1 MTSRQPI
8 VCLLAQTLGYPEGGG
23 HFWCYYNWA
32 LGFAAAGFH
41 VIWLEPV
48 GDKFRSREALRVA
61 LLGLR
66 RRLATEDAHF
76 HVALCG
82 EDGSSLDGL
91 PELGSLSLSEASAQA
106 DLFLNFRYGFPE
118 AAVKRFR
125 RSVLMDIDP
134 GLLNHWVDRAYFS
147 IAPHDVYATVGGNI
161 HPRNPLVPDIGVRWE
176 RLRPAVHIPSWPVL
190 PYAPG
195 SRFTAISQWDA
206 AEYVKLDENNFYD
219 NSKRAA
225 FEPYLGLP
233 AATAAPLEL
242 ALCFGR
248 DDETETSKLRGLGW
262 SVVHSHDVSSS
273 PSDYR
278 RYIQGSAG
286 EFGVAKPAYVKMD
299 TGWISDRTV
308 CYLASGRPCI
318 VQDTGPIDVPSGE
331 GLLRFRDAAAAAA
344 ELDRAASAYASHSR
358 AARQLA
364 EEFFSAD
371 KLARR
376 VAELA
381 LD

>member
-1 MTSRQPI
+1 MSSRPPT

-32 LGFAAAGFH
+32 LGFASAGFH

-48 GDKFRSREALRVA
+48 GDKLRPPEVLRHA
-61 LLGLR
+61 VLGLR
-66 RRLATEDAHF
+66 RRLATGDPRF

-82 EDGSSLDGL
+82 EGGGPVEDL
-91 PELGSLSLSEASAQA
+91 PELGAVSLHEASEQS
-106 DLFLNFRYGFPE
+106 DLFVNFRYGFPE
-118 AAVKRFR
+118 SAVRRFR
-125 RSVLMDIDP
+125 KSVLMDIDP
-134 GLLNHWVDRAYFS
+134 GLLSHWVDRGYFT

-161 HPRNPLVPDIGVRWE
+161 GPQNPLVPDIGVRWQ
-176 RLRPAVHIPSWPVL
+176 RIRPAVHLPSWPVL
-190 PYAPG
+190 PAAPN
-195 SRFTAISQWDA
+195 RPFTAISHWNA
-206 AEYVKLDENNFYD
+206 AEYVTLGENDYYD
-219 NSKRAA
+219 NSKQAA
-225 FEPYLGLP
+225 FAPFLEVPSS
-233 AATAAPLEL
+233 TRAPLEL

-248 DDETETSKLRGLGW
+248 DDETETAKLRGLGW
-262 SVVHSHDVSSS
+262 GVVHSHDVSST
-273 PSDYR
+273 PVDYR

-286 EFGVAKPAYVKMD
+286 EFGVAKPAYVRMN

-318 VQDTGPIDVPSGE
+318 VQDTGPVDVPVGE
-331 GLLRFRDAAAAAA
+331 GLLRFRDAAGAAG
-344 ELDRAASAYASHSR
+344 ELDRASSACASQSL

-364 EEFFSAD
+364 EEFFSAE

-381 LD
+381 LG